1 MTQFRAFSPEEEVTR
16 GRQALSVLENEIYKE
31 ACALIEEGLAV
42 QRARVPLTETAMH
55 TRLILTEQIWLQLKD
70 HIQQTADTGKWMLAE
85 SDRQE
90 REKQSILRRMLNGSL
105 RAA

>member
-1 MTQFRAFSPEEEVTR
+1 MTEFRAFTPEEEVTR

-31 ACALIEEGLAV
+31 ACKLIEEGLAV

-55 TRLILTEQIWLQLKD
+55 TRLILAEQIWLQLKD
-70 HIQQTADTGKWMLAE
+70 HIQQTADTGKWMLVE
-85 SDRQE
+85 EQRKE
-90 REKQSILRRMLNGSL
+90 REKESLLRRMLNGGL